1 MTQKVLVKP
10 SPPPLEDDSNDY
22 VRYRVVLPYLLVIGI
37 INAIAAVL
45 FKMKF
50 IDGPGFSRAC
60 WTLMLLGS
68 DVLNST
74 ELRNVVTLL
83 IAAHIC
89 MNSLGLA
96 CWIVFD
102 VNEYKMKNKWPSIE
116 LLFETGVWLF
126 MVSLGMFE
134 YISRIF
140 TKEEEFI
147 GLYCWYPVAV
157 AFGSMIANYWTNLRK
172 TSADRLKPQLI
183 DKAENTFDELIRTF
197 IEEPQN
203 DNINKFDQTL
213 ADFTRMLSIIVAQQQ
228 EALEIAE
235 QQEARSEA
243 AECGNTACQSL

>member
-10 SPPPLEDDSNDY
+10 SPPPLEDDSN
-22 VRYRVVLPYLLVIGI
+22 
-37 INAIAAVL
+37 
-45 FKMKF
+45 
-50 IDGPGFSRAC
+50 
-60 WTLMLLGS
+60 
-68 DVLNST
+68 
-74 ELRNVVTLL
+74 
-83 IAAHIC
+83 
-89 MNSLGLA
+89 
-96 CWIVFD
+96 VFD

-126 MVSLGMFE
+126 MVSL
-134 YISRIF
+134 
-140 TKEEEFI
+140 
-147 GLYCWYPVAV
+147 VAV